1 MKSLFRASTP
11 DDSARLTA
19 LFAEAFDCPPDSSLF
34 NPALMAWKY
43 WDHREDWTE
52 PRSYVLERD
61 GRIIA
66 HAGLWPAKFGDGQ
79 RWLRGYP
86 ASTAGLRLC
95 RAYPRVDGGT
105 APPSIPADPVAPAR
119 QLEARS
125 PAGS

>member
-19 LFAEAFDCPPDSSLF
+19 LLAEACDCPPDSSLF

-52 PRSYVLERD
+52 PRSYVLEKG

-79 RWLRGYP
+79 AASRGAQMSDWAAAKDSP
-86 ASTAGLRLC
+86 GAGLTLDQKCARMFDLI
-95 RAYPRVDGGT
+95 Y
-105 APPSIPADPVAPAR
+105 SIVGS
-119 QLEARS
+119 EATS
-125 PAGS
+125 LVLP